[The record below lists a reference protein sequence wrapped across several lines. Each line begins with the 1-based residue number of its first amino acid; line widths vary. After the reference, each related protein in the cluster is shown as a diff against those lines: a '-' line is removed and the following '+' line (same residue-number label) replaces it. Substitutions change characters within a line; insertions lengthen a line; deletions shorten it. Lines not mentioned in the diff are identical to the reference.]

1 MESHIDGLQR
11 YTYTLLAIVL
21 TVVAL
26 YFGKDLILLFV
37 ASGLLAFLL
46 LPLARKVET
55 QGLPRWAGA
64 LTATLVMLILV
75 LGIFFLAGWQLT
87 RFGEDLPALQAAFA
101 EKGKALQRTI
111 EEQAHISRRDQLKW
125 FNERVGELASS
136 GGNIV
141 MKLFSGTGAV
151 LAAVVPIPIIVFLL
165 LLLKD
170 KFRTFFEQLGK
181 TREGLVLDIMVNVSK
196 LSRKYMRGVLLVILI
211 LGALSSLGFLL
222 LGLKY
227 AILLGFAI
235 GFLNVIPYVG
245 VLIGSL
251 IPIIIA
257 LVTKDSVMYAVGAL
271 GVCLVTQFLENNFIT
286 PKIVGSSVSVNPL
299 ASIAALIG
307 FGLMWGVVGM
317 VLAIPI
323 TGMLKI
329 VCDSIPSLKPWGYIL
344 GEDVD
349 YPDEQQIHLPFINP
363 KKVKL
368 PLIVPPSEGMGK

>member
-1 MESHIDGLQR
+1 MDQSEGLRQ
-11 YTYTLLAIVL
+11 YVFTLFAIIL
-21 TVVAL
+21 SVVAL
-26 YFGKDLILLFV
+26 YFGKALILLFV

-46 LPLARKVET
+46 LPLARKVESI
-55 QGLPRWAGA
+55 GLPRWAGA
-64 LTATLVMLILV
+64 LSATLVMLIIV
-75 LGIFFLAGWQLT
+75 LGTFFLAGWQLT
-87 RFGEDLPALQAAFA
+87 RFGEDLPTLKQAFG
-101 EKGKALQRTI
+101 EKGKAMQVWI
-111 EEQAHISRRDQLKW
+111 EDQAHISQRDQVKW
-125 FNERVGELASS
+125 FNARLGELASS
-136 GGNIV
+136 GGDIV

-151 LAAVVPIPIIVFLL
+151 LAAIVPIPIIVFLL

-181 TREGLVLDIMVNVSK
+181 TREGLVLDIMINVSK

-211 LGALSSLGFLL
+211 LGALNSLGFLL

-227 AILLGFAI
+227 AVLLGFAI
-235 GFLNVIPYVG
+235 GLLNVIPYVG

-307 FGLMWGVVGM
+307 FGLLWGVVGM

-329 VCDSIPSLKPWGYIL
+329 VCDSIPSLKPYGYIL
-344 GEDVD
+344 GEDID

-363 KKVKL
+363 RKPKVS
-368 PLIVPPSEGMGK
+368 LIVPPTSSNEA